1 MHEFSKTRNILGS
14 SQFPFL
20 FNFPG
25 FMVYCNAEVTAKV
38 FFPFIKSS
46 VADSDELAQGSKK
59 YEYKTSNG
67 SFYPCTNKQ
76 NIGLWW
82 KGF

>member
-1 MHEFSKTRNILGS
+1 MYEFWKTRNILAS
-14 SQFPFL
+14 YKFPFL
-20 FNFPG
+20 FNFLS

-38 FFPFIKSS
+38 FFSFIKSS
-46 VADSDELAQGSKK
+46 VADSDVLVQGSNK
-59 YEYKTSNG
+59 YEYKTFNV
-67 SFYPCTNKQ
+67 SFYPWTNKQ